1 MFVTKDIDNKVFDYI
16 YPWGENLSSIA
27 CAIRAPYRCNIMA
40 TPGQAVFAK
49 DLVFNLVVVVEWWVA
64 TTVRKDQVDID
75 NVREND
81 KWVTHDYAIG
91 DLGCV

>member
-1 MFVTKDIDNKVFDYI
+1 MLKELYIKPVLNSIKNRQANAPVERVNKSILNMLVTKDIDNKVFDYI

-49 DLVFNLVVVVEWWVA
+49 DLVFNLVVVVEW
-64 TTVRKDQVDID
+64 
-75 NVREND
+75 
-81 KWVTHDYAIG
+81 
-91 DLGCV
+91 